1 LVTAADGAEA
11 FYTLANNEVR
21 TEPPEQAR
29 EVDRK
34 TQRAWVG
41 HPHLYVIDNTH
52 TETFEAKMNRLIN
65 RISKI
70 VGLPSNLK
78 RRSAKF
84 LLEPTPAHGSQDN
97 LTARFPPE
105 IDYQV
110 FDVEKVYLQQ
120 AKERTAQGDYSFI
133 RRRSH
138 VDGGGQTLGS
148 VYQLTT
154 VKHAADE
161 VIEQKRIIS
170 EREYQTAYH
179 SRDTRRHVVQQRR
192 ISFLYHKQS
201 FTIHVYQQPVR
212 DLMLLHA
219 QVEVRHDDAVEQ
231 VVDLPPFLAVT
242 RRVTHSPE
250 DEQAYGAYSISLVDK
265 A

>member
-1 LVTAADGAEA
+1 L
-11 FYTLANNEVR
+11 
-21 TEPPEQAR
+21 
-29 EVDRK
+29 
-34 TQRAWVG
+34 
-41 HPHLYVIDNTH
+41 
-52 TETFEAKMNRLIN
+52 
-65 RISKI
+65 
-70 VGLPSNLK
+70 
-78 RRSAKF
+78 
-84 LLEPTPAHGSQDN
+84 TPQDN
-97 LTARFPPE
+97 LTDCFPPE

-120 AKERTAQGDYSFI
+120 ANERADQGDYRFI

-138 VDGGGQTLGS
+138 LDATGKIVGS

-161 VIEQKRIIS
+161 LIEQKRIIS
-170 EREYQTAYH
+170 EREYQTAYQ
-179 SRDTRRHVVQQRR
+179 SRDTCRHVVQQRR

-201 FTIHVYQQPVR
+201 FTIHVYQKPLR

-219 QVEVRHDDAVEQ
+219 QVEIRHDDTVEP
-231 VVDLPPFLAVT
+231 VVDLPPFLAVA

-250 DEQAYGAYSISLVDK
+250 DQQAYGAYSISLVDK